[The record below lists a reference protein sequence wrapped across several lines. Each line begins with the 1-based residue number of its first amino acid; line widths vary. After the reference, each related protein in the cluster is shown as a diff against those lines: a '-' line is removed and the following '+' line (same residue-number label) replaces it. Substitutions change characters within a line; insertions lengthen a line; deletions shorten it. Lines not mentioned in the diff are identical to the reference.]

1 MWCYR
6 ILRQSSLGEAQ
17 RRMFYLTQ
25 NASRVTFIW
34 PVKMAAISERLDTW
48 SQSAHEAASRA
59 MQERIRLVANR
70 SLGAYETLVTEN
82 SPVGFRAQVARP
94 DVSGIDTDCFPRR

>member
-1 MWCYR
+1 
-6 ILRQSSLGEAQ
+6 
-17 RRMFYLTQ
+17 
-25 NASRVTFIW
+25 
-34 PVKMAAISERLDTW
+34 MAAIGERLDTW

-82 SPVGFRAQVARP
+82 TSVGFEPKWPELTFQELIRIAFR
-94 DVSGIDTDCFPRR
+94 GGKLIDTLDHPVVRQIRGL